1 MKTRHPAL
9 RPLTRT
15 AGLLIWRAMLAILVA
30 ASVHQQM
37 SEAIPWIRTAVALV
51 SGLLL
56 LVALTALSHG
66 DHRLPLQRGL
76 AGLCAAAGLIYGLTS
91 QPAPLYVQ
99 SAAIQM
105 SGAETSTEQSAI
117 AISSG
122 SASVQAF
129 VLHPVFE
136 GGNAPYLL
144 TAELPDIPGSAR
156 LLVSKP
162 ANVLRQP
169 DGSLS
174 DSDGISLDITVSDL
188 SGHVHSAQTLY
199 IGQPQFL
206 AQDWSEYPIPEDGRP
221 SKLRVE
227 ILSGPP
233 GSTSLSDTTLVAIQ
247 ITPQPTILQ
256 VVAAPVLL
264 GFTLFFTL
272 LSAAA
277 AASRL
282 LRPSSSTP
290 ISLTPFFS
298 WTLLLGVLLIAVHLY
313 HTETL
318 NVFVWDNQNYWEK
331 TEHLFLLMK
340 TSQWNAVHASIASSI
355 TSNYTAIPAVP
366 LALMSLLRDSVSR
379 AAYDQH
385 IALIYIFP
393 AYFATAH
400 LARSIAIEKFTP
412 TGSKSI
418 PTPLIALSILLA
430 FPLFLGTALLL
441 IPDIG
446 GVTLVVISM
455 FAASGM
461 LNAMGADSASITRN
475 KGRSSDLVAYALILG
490 SSLALMFVF
499 RRWYAFSA
507 AGVAFALGIRIVAL
521 AIQRPQ
527 SWHRIA
533 YQAAL
538 STCVAAAAAF
548 SILIW
553 PLASWANDPGSHNY
567 ATLYSSYDFPLS
579 HTGAK
584 FLNYFG
590 LLGILASLFGVLLLL
605 RKKPRS
611 ETLNVVLLSS
621 LCAVVMFLLIQ
632 TPGKHHFYLT
642 MPLMAV
648 GLTGVLWTLRAN
660 GNRLL
665 SAALIA
671 AFIGIGIWLPRPADI
686 PLFASYADWKP
697 LRTPNASVLTE
708 IGHWLSTPENAKRR
722 YCVIASSTN
731 FNQEIVR
738 NLWQIEPSFD
748 RNTLGSQL
756 IRLGQVDSAHGAP
769 SRALLNCDIAL
780 TATPFQ
786 FHLTEQE
793 QHSLKSIQE
802 DLLGRRGIGL
812 SFETVP
818 GKTWQLTDGTQV
830 TAHRRT
836 REISEAEYQEL
847 LERYEAGKRRFA
859 SQERGAP
866 KTVDGY

>member
-1 MKTRHPAL
+1 MRTLHPAL
-9 RPLTRT
+9 RPLPRT
-15 AGLLIWRAMLAILVA
+15 AGPLMWHAMLAILVA
-30 ASVHQQM
+30 SAVHQQM
-37 SEAIPWIRTAVALV
+37 SEAIPWIRTTVALV
-51 SGLLL
+51 SGLLM
-56 LVALTALSHG
+56 LVALTVLSHG

-76 AGLCAAAGLIYGLTS
+76 AWLCVAAGLIYGLAS
-91 QPAPLYVQ
+91 QPAPIYVQ
-99 SAAIQM
+99 SAAIQT
-105 SGAETSTEQSAI
+105 SGAETSTVQSAI
-117 AISSG
+117 AVSNG

-156 LLVSKP
+156 LLVSRP

-174 DSDGISLDITVSDL
+174 DSDGISLDITASDL
-188 SGHVHSAQTLY
+188 TGHVHSSQTLH

-206 AQDWSEYPIPEDGRP
+206 AQEWSEYPIPQAGRP

-247 ITPQPTILQ
+247 ITPQQTILQ
-256 VVAAPVLL
+256 VMAAPVLL

-272 LSAAA
+272 LSASAA
-277 AASRL
+277 APRL
-282 LRPSSSTP
+282 LRPSGSAP
-290 ISLTPFFS
+290 ISLTPFLI
-298 WTLLLGVLLIAVHLY
+298 WALLLGVLLFAVHLY

-318 NVFVWDNQNYWEK
+318 NIFVWDNQNYWVK
-331 TEHLFLLMK
+331 TERLFFLMK
-340 TSQWNAVHASIASSI
+340 TGQWSAVNAIIASSI
-355 TSNYTAIPAVP
+355 TSNYTEIPAVP

-379 AAYDQH
+379 VDYDQH
-385 IALIYIFP
+385 IALIYVFP
-393 AYFATAH
+393 AYLATAH
-400 LARSIAIEKFTP
+400 LAGSIAIEKFSPAGNKT
-412 TGSKSI
+412 I
-418 PTPLIALSILLA
+418 PTPLIGLAILLA

-446 GVTLVVISM
+446 GVTLVVISI

-461 LNAMGADSASITRN
+461 LNAIGTTPADTTGQ

-490 SSLALMFVF
+490 TSVALMFVF

-527 SWHRIA
+527 SWRRIA
-533 YQAAL
+533 SQAAIGA
-538 STCVAAAAAF
+538 CVAAAAAF

-553 PLASWANDPGSHNY
+553 PLASWASDPGSHNY

-648 GLTGVLWTLRAN
+648 GLTGILWAWRAN

-665 SAALIA
+665 SAALFA
-671 AFIGIGIWLPRPADI
+671 ALIGIGIWLPRPADI

-697 LRTPNASVLTE
+697 IRTPNASVLTE
-708 IGHWLSTPENAKRR
+708 IGNWLSTPDNANKR
-722 YCVIASSTN
+722 YCVIASSTL
-731 FNQEIVR
+731 FNQEIIR

-756 IRLGQVDSAHGAP
+756 ISLGQVDSAHGAP

-793 QHSLKSIQE
+793 QYSLKSIQE

-818 GKTWQLTDGTQV
+818 GKTWQLADGTQV

-836 REISEAEYQEL
+836 REISEAEYLEL
-847 LERYEAGKRRFA
+847 LERYEAGKRQLA
-859 SQERGAP
+859 SQQRGAP